1 MSVCSDKNN
10 IPTSTG
16 TGKKKRKRRSQYE
29 LLTTTGGSGGRSDGD
44 KSGICW
50 NFSSAPNPSGA
61 EDDDPNKPST
71 IMGNRILDM
80 NQITEKISKHTV
92 CHMCSENEVNSA
104 VLEKTKDHENFI
116 DFVENYELEF
126 TRLLSVARKGT
137 DMSTSK
143 RKGIRQ
149 LHGEYKKQKANKK
162 AAASTPEKNK
172 VSQSAATKKKSSAAK
187 VSPPNSLKVTEDT
200 LGLATTVNASA
211 VPTTNTASSFT
222 YLRRL
227 HVLPKIL
234 GTNLLHGMV
243 SITALF
249 AVYTFLV
256 EEVSKP

>member
-1 MSVCSDKNN
+1 MNILRHSVQVQSA
-10 IPTSTG
+10 PG
-16 TGKKKRKRRSQYE
+16 TCTCVSIFLLESERGFRLPVDVVFALRKSLFSITQRLSRKKCLSALTKTISPLVLGQKKKRKRRSQYE

-80 NQITEKISKHTV
+80 NQISENISKHTV
-92 CHMCSENEVNSA
+92 CRMCSENEVNSA
-104 VLEKTKDHENFI
+104 VLEKTKDHEKFI

-137 DMSTSK
+137 AMSTSK

-187 VSPPNSLKVTEDT
+187 
-200 LGLATTVNASA
+200 
-211 VPTTNTASSFT
+211 
-222 YLRRL
+222 
-227 HVLPKIL
+227 
-234 GTNLLHGMV
+234 
-243 SITALF
+243 
-249 AVYTFLV
+249 
-256 EEVSKP
+256 